1 MSSESDDDWTART
14 VIQKEDLLKHIFEVD
29 KSKDGKVEIS
39 RYCILPAVDSIDYDS
54 FIDFICSNF
63 KYYVLSQEEVEEY
76 EEAHLE
82 AQRKS
87 AYKLKAENEGLY
99 GELILFTLVEGLL
112 DMPIASHK
120 VAWTQNPN
128 DEVKGSDGLF
138 YGEYNGEESLAIGE
152 SKIKG
157 QRSEAVKDSLNSI
170 DRFYTP
176 EGKQKREHELTVAA
190 RNLPQGMSQE
200 QVSKLSSIMT
210 GSSGTKRTIH
220 PIFVCYNSAKL
231 QRVQERNITRD
242 ELKEE
247 LKQEISDYDISS
259 YIQEKL
265 EEDYPEIKRHWLIMM
280 LLPVDDTSDLQ
291 ESMKQEIYPYANQ

>member
-128 DEVKGSDGLF
+128 YEVKGSDGLF

>member
-76 EEAHLE
+76 EEADLE

>member
-1 MSSESDDDWTART
+1 MSSQSDDDWTART
-14 VIQKEDLLKHIFEVD
+14 VIQEDELLDHIFEVD
-29 KSKDGKVEIS
+29 RSEDGKVEIS

-54 FIDFICSNF
+54 FIEFICSNF
-63 KYYVLSQEEVEEY
+63 KYYVLSQEEVDEY

-82 AQRKS
+82 AQKKS

-99 GELILFTLVEGLL
+99 GELILFALVEGLL

-157 QRSEAVKDSLNSI
+157 QRSEAIKDSLESI

-176 EGKQKREHELTVAA
+176 EGRQKREHELTVAA

-210 GSSGTKRTIH
+210 GSSGSKRTIH
-220 PIFVCYNSAKL
+220 PIFVCYDSAKL
-231 QRVQERNITRD
+231 QRVQEKDITREELKD
-242 ELKEE
+242 TLKEE
-247 LKQEISDYDISS
+247 IKNYDVSS
-259 YIQEKL
+259 YIHEKL
-265 EEDYPEIKRHWLIMM
+265 DEKYPEIKYHWLIMM
-280 LLPVDDTSDLQ
+280 LLPVDDTSNLQ
-291 ESMKQEIYPYANQ
+291 ESMKQDIYPYADQ